1 MNLLLL
7 RVIFYFLLFIISGML
22 SYDKKVNLKQGFL
35 TISVALLILW
45 FLAEKGK
52 LKELESWPFFIIYI
66 VSIPLLFHLIYRL
79 FFAEDVETK
88 GKVDKLYILAIIMV
102 YLSYVWYET
111 RIKMK

>member
-1 MNLLLL
+1 MNLILL
-7 RVIFYFLLFIISGML
+7 RVTFYFLLFVISGML

-52 LKELESWPFFIIYI
+52 LKELESWPFFITYI
-66 VSIPLLFHLIYRL
+66 VSIPLIFHLLYHL

-88 GKVDKLYILAIIMV
+88 GKADKLYILGIIMI